1 MYEILGDTLQPVPSV
16 TEENP
21 ARQFLSLKEEESH
34 LQKHTDLSVH
44 VAVHTELGCELCP
57 GPHLLLFPGK
67 WDSTSWVDQEA
78 SAGKCL

>member
-44 VAVHTELGCELCP
+44 VAVHTELG
-57 GPHLLLFPGK
+57 
-67 WDSTSWVDQEA
+67 
-78 SAGKCL
+78 